1 MTRTLIICI
10 FLLTA
15 NIIKCQT
22 PLWKLKFTTTNI
34 YNWRIYYDRGGIID
48 TLNLNK
54 PIFAVQGDSAKLKK
68 LGIDTLLNEMF
79 SALRQVKIKKR
90 TTIANNLGDGNP
102 FNYKGKPE
110 HISIWWQ
117 SKGDGNYYRILV
129 TLTESPNIPEEKFN
143 YVLVAAGPSGN
154 DQTFHYVEKKKV
166 MAVVSLM
173 NYIAHKNW
181 GENYVKKP

>member
-1 MTRTLIICI
+1 MTRNLIICVI
-10 FLLTA
+10 LLTT

-79 SALRQVKIKKR
+79 STLRQAKIKKR
-90 TTIANNLGDGNP
+90 TTITSNLGDKNA
-102 FNYKGKPE
+102 FNYKGNPE
-110 HISIWWQ
+110 HISIWWET
-117 SKGDGNYYRILV
+117 KGDPNYYRILV
-129 TLTESPNIPEEKFN
+129 TLKESPNIPEEKFN
-143 YVLVAAGPSGN
+143 YVLVCAGPFGN
-154 DQTFHYVEKKKV
+154 NQTLHYVEKEKAMKV
-166 MAVVSLM
+166 IYIM
-173 NYIAHKNW
+173 NYIANKNW
-181 GENYVKKP
+181 GDNYVKNP